1 MRILS
6 TLVSLM
12 FFSCFVAFIVGLI
25 IVMHFSVGL
34 PDYRQLA
41 EYRPMVTTRLYAND
55 GSLMAEYANEKRS
68 FIPIEQIPPMV
79 SNAFLAAEDKN
90 FYSHGGIDLMGLTR
104 AILLNIKN
112 IGSGRRPMG
121 ASTITQQVAKNFLL
135 TSEQSL
141 SRKIREALLARKIE
155 ETYTKDH
162 ILELYLNEIY
172 LGGGA
177 YGVASAAL
185 HYFDK
190 DLKDLSLAQMA
201 YLAALPKAPNNYHPI
216 RHKEQ
221 ALNRRNW
228 VLSRM
233 AIDGYITEEQ
243 AEEAQ
248 KEPLEV
254 AQKDKNLLKLSGY
267 YSEEVRRFIV
277 SKYGEDAM
285 YNGGLFIRT
294 SLDPRLQKAAVT
306 ALQNGLLNYDK
317 RHGWRGATEKIDLT
331 GDWQTAFQKRQIPPY
346 VPDDWQEAVVTD
358 VSDKEATVYLTDGST
373 GKILLTTLS
382 WARKS
387 LGNARIAAATVK
399 KVSDVLHQ
407 GDVIFVSPKKT
418 PQKEPAAKKKISD
431 SAKAADQEPKLYL
444 LQQLPEAEGALVA
457 LDPHTGRVLAM
468 VGGFSFYRNQFNRV
482 MQAYRQPG
490 SSFKPFVYLAALDS
504 GYTPSSLILD
514 APIVMRLPDGSVW
527 KPKNYSRIFYG
538 PTTLRVGLEKS
549 RNLMT
554 IRLAQAIGMQKV
566 AAYAKKFGITD
577 NLLPVLSSALG
588 ANETTLLKLVTAY
601 GAFVNG
607 GREITPNLIDRIQ
620 DRDGV
625 TIYKHDMRPCPNCI
639 GEESDPFKKP
649 DIVDDRAQIQDPV
662 SAYQMV
668 NILTGVVERGTGRV
682 AKAVG
687 RTLGAKS
694 GTSNDSFDAWFIGFS
709 PDLVAGVWVGFD
721 NPQTLGA
728 NDTGG
733 VVSGPIFRDF
743 MMEALK
749 GQPNIPFRIPEGVR
763 LVKVN
768 PTTGKPSTAP
778 GSIEEAFRTLDDIE
792 KTGKIVGNDHV
803 YEASEENTE
812 NIPEMGGLY

>member
-1 MRILS
+1 MMRLLS
-6 TLVSLM
+6 TLVSLA
-12 FFSCFVAFIVGLI
+12 FFGCFVVFIVGFI

-41 EYRPMVTTRLYAND
+41 EYRPMITTRLYAND

-68 FIPIEQIPPMV
+68 FVPIEQIPEIV
-79 SNAFLAAEDKN
+79 SSAFLAAEDKK
-90 FYSHGGIDLMGLTR
+90 FYSHGGIDFVGLTR
-104 AILLNIKN
+104 AIIVNIKN
-112 IGSGRRPMG
+112 IGSGRRPVG

-135 TSEQSL
+135 TSEQSVA
-141 SRKIREALLARKIE
+141 RKIREALLARKIE
-155 ETYTKDH
+155 QTYTKDH

-172 LGGGA
+172 LGGGS

-190 DLKDLSLAQMA
+190 DLKDLSLAEIA

-216 RHKEQ
+216 RRKEQ
-221 ALNRRNW
+221 AIARRNW

-233 AIDGYITEEQ
+233 ADDGYITEAQ
-243 AEEAQ
+243 AQEAQ
-248 KEPLEV
+248 NEPLTV
-254 AQKDKNLLKLSGY
+254 AQKDTNLLKLSGY

-294 SLDPRLQKAAVT
+294 SLDPRLQKAGVT

-317 RHGWRGATEKIDLT
+317 RHGWRGPLQTINLT
-331 GDWQTAFQKRQIPPY
+331 DGWQDTFRKKNVPPY
-346 VPDDWQEAVVTD
+346 VPDDWKMAVVTETTP
-358 VSDKEATVYLTDGST
+358 KEALLYLTDGST
-373 GKILLTTLS
+373 GKILLTTIS
-382 WARKS
+382 WAKKA
-387 LGNARIAAATVK
+387 LDNA
-399 KVSDVLHQ
+399 KVDTKPVRQITDVLKK
-407 GDVIFVSPKKT
+407 GDVIYVSPKDEKT
-418 PQKEPAAKKKISD
+418 PQTG
-431 SAKAADQEPKLYL
+431 LYL
-444 LQQLPEAEGALVA
+444 LQQLPKAEGALVA

-482 MQAYRQPG
+482 MQANRQPG

-514 APIVMRLPDGSVW
+514 APIVMRMPDGSVW
-527 KPKNYSRIFYG
+527 KPKNYSRTFYG

-554 IRLAQAIGMQKV
+554 IRLAQAVGMKKI
-566 AAYAKKFGITD
+566 AKYAQKFGIAD

-588 ANETTLLKLVTAY
+588 AHETTLLKLVTAY
-601 GAFVNG
+601 GSFVNG

-625 TIYKHDMRPCPNCI
+625 TIYKHDMRACPNCI
-639 GEESDPFKKP
+639 GEESDPMKKP
-649 DIVDDRAQIQDPV
+649 EIMDERPQIQDPL

-694 GTSNDSFDAWFIGFS
+694 GTSNDSYDAWFIGFS

-721 NPQTLGA
+721 TPQTLGA

-743 MMEALK
+743 MSEALK
-749 GQPNIPFRIPEGVR
+749 GQPNIPFRIPDGIR

-768 PTTGKPSTAP
+768 PTTGKASNDANA
-778 GSIEEAFRTLDDIE
+778 IEEAFRLNDIVPTQQVE
-792 KTGKIVGNDHV
+792 ITDFGTTPSSYGK
-803 YEASEENTE
+803 ETS
-812 NIPEMGGLY
+812 IPAMGGLY

>member
-6 TLVSLM
+6 TLVSLA
-12 FFSCFVAFIVGLI
+12 FFGCFVAFIIGLI
-25 IVMHFSVGL
+25 VVMHFSVGL
-34 PDYRQLA
+34 PDYHQLA

-68 FIPIEQIPPMV
+68 FVPIEQIPPMV
-79 SNAFLAAEDKN
+79 VNAFLSAEDKN
-90 FYSHGGIDLMGLTR
+90 FYSHGGIDLIGLTR
-104 AILLNIKN
+104 AILTNIRN
-112 IGSGRRPMG
+112 IGSGRRFVG

-135 TSEQSL
+135 TSEQSFA
-141 SRKIREALLARKIE
+141 RKIREALLARKIE
-155 ETYTKDH
+155 EAYTKDH
-162 ILELYLNEIY
+162 ILELYLNEIF
-172 LGGGA
+172 LGGGS
-177 YGVASAAL
+177 YGIASAAL
-185 HYFDK
+185 YYFDK
-190 DLKDLSLAQMA
+190 DLKDLTLAQMA
-201 YLAALPKAPNNYHPI
+201 YLASLPKAPNNYHPI
-216 RHKEQ
+216 RHHKQ
-221 ALNRRNW
+221 AVIRRNW

-233 AIDGYITEEQ
+233 ADDGYITEEQ
-243 AEEAQ
+243 AAEAQ

-254 AQKDKNLLKLSGY
+254 AHRDKNLLKLSGY

-294 SLDPRLQKAAVT
+294 SLDPRLQKAGVT

-317 RHGWRGATEKIDLT
+317 RHGWRGAIAKLDLEQDK
-331 GDWQTAFQKRQIPPY
+331 DWKKTFEKRQLPAY
-346 VPDDWQEAVVTD
+346 VPDEWSEAVVTN
-358 VSDKEATVYLTDGST
+358 VTDKEADIYLTDGRE

-399 KVSDVLHQ
+399 KVSDVLSK
-407 GDVIFVSPKKT
+407 GDIIYVSPKDDKT
-418 PQKEPAAKKKISD
+418 PETH
-431 SAKAADQEPKLYL
+431 LYL

-482 MQAYRQPG
+482 MQAMRQPG
-490 SSFKPFVYLAALDS
+490 SSFKPFIYLAALDS

-527 KPKNYSRIFYG
+527 KPKNYSRTFYG

-554 IRLAQAIGMQKV
+554 IRLAQAIGMKKV
-566 AAYAKKFGITD
+566 AAYAKKFGIAD

-588 ANETTLLKLVTAY
+588 AHETTLLRLVTAY

-625 TIYKHDMRPCPNCI
+625 TIYKHDMRPCPNCV
-639 GEESDPFKKP
+639 GEDSDPFKKP
-649 DIVDDRAQIQDPV
+649 EIIDERAQIQDPV

-721 NPQTLGA
+721 TPQTLGA

-733 VVSGPIFRDF
+733 VVAGPIFRDF
-743 MMEALK
+743 MIEALK

-768 PTTGKPSTAP
+768 PTTGKPSSAP
-778 GSIEEAFRTLDDIE
+778 NAIEEAFRASDDIVPSD
-792 KTGKIVGNDHV
+792 KVIGNSQTYDAGVG
-803 YEASEENTE
+803 EA
-812 NIPEMGGLY
+812 PEMPAMGGLY

>member
-1 MRILS
+1 MRLLS

-12 FFSCFVAFIVGLI
+12 FFGCFAVCLVGLI

-34 PDYRQLA
+34 PDYHQLA
-41 EYRPMVTTRLYAND
+41 EYRPMITTRLYAND

-68 FIPIEQIPPMV
+68 FVPIEKIPPMV
-79 SNAFLAAEDKN
+79 SNAFLSAEDKK

-104 AILLNIKN
+104 AIITNIKN
-112 IGSGRRPMG
+112 IGSGRRPVG

-135 TSEQSL
+135 TNEQSIA
-141 SRKIREALLARKIE
+141 RKIREALLAHKIE
-155 ETYTKDH
+155 KAYTKDH

-172 LGGGA
+172 LGGGS

-190 DLKDLSLAQMA
+190 DLKELTLAQMA

-216 RHKEQ
+216 RKHDQ
-221 ALNRRNW
+221 AIARRNW
-228 VLSRM
+228 VLTRM
-233 AIDGYITEEQ
+233 TEDGYIT
-243 AEEAQ
+243 AEEAAEAK
-248 KEPLEV
+248 KEPLVV
-254 AQKDKNLLKLSGY
+254 AEKDKNLLKLSGY

-277 SKYGEDAM
+277 SKYGEEAM
-285 YNGGLFIRT
+285 YNKGLFIRT
-294 SLDPRLQKAAVT
+294 SLDPRLQQAAVT

-317 RHGWRGATEKIDLT
+317 RHGWRGATEKIELT
-331 GDWQTAFQKRQIPPY
+331 GDWQKEFQKRSVPPY
-346 VPDDWQEAVVTD
+346 VPDNWHVAVVTD
-358 VSDKEATVYLTDGST
+358 VTDKEATVYLADGTT

-387 LGNARIAAATVK
+387 LGNARIASAAVK
-399 KVSDVLHQ
+399 KVSDVLQ
-407 GDVIFVSPKKT
+407 KGDVIFVSSRETHKT
-418 PQKEPAAKKKISD
+418 ETR
-431 SAKAADQEPKLYL
+431 LYL

-482 MQAYRQPG
+482 MQAQRQPG
-490 SSFKPFVYLAALDS
+490 SSFKPFIYLAALDS

-554 IRLAQAIGMQKV
+554 IRLAQSIGMKKV
-566 AAYAKKFGITD
+566 ADYARKYGIAD

-588 ANETTLLKLVTAY
+588 AHETTLLKMVTAY

-639 GEESDPFKKP
+639 GEDSDPFKKP
-649 DIVDDRAQIQDPV
+649 DIIDVRAQIQDPV

-694 GTSNDSFDAWFIGFS
+694 GTSNDSNDAWFIGFS

-721 NPQTLGA
+721 SPRTLGA

-743 MMEALK
+743 MIEALK
-749 GQPNIPFRIPEGVR
+749 GQPNIPFRVPEGVR
-763 LVKVN
+763 LIKVD
-768 PTTGKPSTAP
+768 PVSGKPSKGKNA
-778 GSIEEAFRTLDDIE
+778 IEEAFRLTDEVKFSDDVVTQSEGSETTSSETLM
-792 KTGKIVGNDHV
+792 
-803 YEASEENTE
+803 
-812 NIPEMGGLY
+812 PEMGGLY

>member
-1 MRILS
+1 MRLLS
-6 TLVSLM
+6 TLVSLT
-12 FFSCFVAFIVGLI
+12 FFFCFIVFLVGI
-25 IVMHFSVGL
+25 VIVMHFSVGL
-34 PDYRQLA
+34 PDYRQLSD
-41 EYRPMVTTRLYAND
+41 YRPLVTTRLYAND
-55 GSLMAEYANEKRS
+55 GSLLAEYANEKRS
-68 FIPIEQIPPMV
+68 FMPIEKIPPMV

-90 FYSHGGIDLMGLTR
+90 FYAHGGIDFLGLAR
-104 AILLNIKN
+104 AVILNLKN
-112 IGSGRRPMG
+112 IGTGRRPMG

-135 TSEQSL
+135 SNEQSL

-155 ETYTKDH
+155 QTYTKDH

-185 HYFDK
+185 NYFNK
-190 DLKDLSLAQMA
+190 DLKDLTLAETA

-216 RHKEQ
+216 RRPKQ
-221 ALNRRNW
+221 AVHRRNW

-233 AIDGYITEEQ
+233 ADDGYITQEQ
-243 AEEAQ
+243 ADEAM
-248 KEPLEV
+248 KEPLNVVVKE
-254 AQKDKNLLKLSGY
+254 KNVLKTNGY
-267 YSEEVRRFIV
+267 YAEEVRRFVV
-277 SKYGEDAM
+277 SKYGDDAM

-294 SLDPRLQKAAVT
+294 SLDPRLQKAAVE

-317 RHGWRGATEKIDLT
+317 RHGWRGATEKMEL
-331 GDWQTAFQKRQIPPY
+331 K
-346 VPDDWQEAVVTD
+346 DDWQSTFRKRELPAYVPEGWMEAVVTNTT
-358 VSDKEATVYLTDGST
+358 DKDADIYLTTGET

-382 WARKS
+382 WARKY
-387 LGNARIAAATVK
+387 LGNARISAESVKSVK
-399 KVSDVLHQ
+399 KVLQV
-407 GDVIFVSPKKT
+407 GDVIFVSPKDKDTPKT
-418 PQKEPAAKKKISD
+418 KI
-431 SAKAADQEPKLYL
+431 YL
-444 LQQLPEAEGALVA
+444 LQQLPEAEGSLVA

-482 MQAYRQPG
+482 IQAYRQPG

-514 APIVMRLPDGSVW
+514 APIVMRLPDGSLW
-527 KPKNYSRIFYG
+527 KPKNYSRTFYG

-554 IRLAQAIGMQKV
+554 IRLAKAIGMEKV
-566 AAYAKKFGITD
+566 AKYAKKFGIAD

-607 GREITPNLIDRIQ
+607 GKKITPNLIDRIQ

-625 TIYKHDMRPCPNCI
+625 TIYKHDMRPCPDCA
-639 GEESDPFKKP
+639 GETADVNKKP
-649 DIVDDRAQIQDPV
+649 EIIDIREQIQDPV

-721 NPQTLGA
+721 NPQTLGV

-733 VVSGPIFRDF
+733 VVAGPIFRDF
-743 MMEALK
+743 MIAALK
-749 GQPNIPFRIPEGVR
+749 GQPNIPFRIPQGVR

-768 PTTGKPSTAP
+768 PVTGKPSSAP
-778 GSIEEAFRTLDDIE
+778 NAIDEAFRLTQTTVTDNNLIIGEGEAEIE
-792 KTGKIVGNDHV
+792 NE
-803 YEASEENTE
+803 EAPV
-812 NIPEMGGLY
+812 PEMGGLY

>member
-1 MRILS
+1 MMRLLS

-12 FFSCFVAFIVGLI
+12 FFGCFVVFIIGFV

-55 GSLMAEYANEKRS
+55 GSLMAEYAKEKRS
-68 FIPIEQIPPMV
+68 FVPIEQIPEIV
-79 SNAFLAAEDKN
+79 SSAFLAAEDKK
-90 FYSHGGIDLMGLTR
+90 FYTHGGIDFVGLIR
-104 AILLNIKN
+104 AVIVNIKN
-112 IGSGRRPMG
+112 IGSGRRPVG

-135 TSEQSL
+135 TSEQSVA
-141 SRKIREALLARKIE
+141 RKIREALLARKIE
-155 ETYTKDH
+155 QTYTKDH

-172 LGGGA
+172 LGGGS

-190 DLKDLSLAQMA
+190 DLKDLSLAEIA

-216 RHKEQ
+216 RRKEQ
-221 ALNRRNW
+221 AIARRNW

-233 AIDGYITEEQ
+233 ADDGYITEAQ
-243 AEEAQ
+243 AKEAQ
-248 KEPLEV
+248 SEPLTV
-254 AQKDKNLLKLSGY
+254 AQKDTNLLKLSGY

-294 SLDPRLQKAAVT
+294 SLDPRLQQAGVT

-317 RHGWRGATEKIDLT
+317 RHGWRGPLSTIDLSQN
-331 GDWQTAFQKRQIPPY
+331 WQESFQKKVLPAYIPEG
-346 VPDDWQEAVVTD
+346 WKMAVVTQTTP
-358 VSDKEATVYLTDGST
+358 KEASLFLTDGST
-373 GKILLTTLS
+373 GKILLTTLA
-382 WARKS
+382 WAKKS
-387 LGNARIAAATVK
+387 LGNARVDK
-399 KVSDVLHQ
+399 KPVQKITDVLNK
-407 GDVIFVSPKKT
+407 GDVIYVSPKDDKT
-418 PQKEPAAKKKISD
+418 PQTG
-431 SAKAADQEPKLYL
+431 LYL
-444 LQQLPEAEGALVA
+444 LQQLPQAEGALVA

-482 MQAYRQPG
+482 MQANRQPG

-514 APIVMRLPDGSVW
+514 APIVMRMPDGSVW
-527 KPKNYSRIFYG
+527 KPKNYSRTFYG

-554 IRLAQAIGMQKV
+554 IRLAQSVGMKKI
-566 AAYAKKFGITD
+566 AKYAQKFGIAD

-588 ANETTLLKLVTAY
+588 AHETTLLKLVTAY

-625 TIYKHDMRPCPNCI
+625 TIYKHDMRACPNCI
-639 GEESDPFKKP
+639 GEESDPMKKP
-649 DIVDDRAQIQDPV
+649 EIMDERPQIQDPL

-694 GTSNDSFDAWFIGFS
+694 GTSNDSYDAWFIGFS

-743 MMEALK
+743 MSEALK
-749 GQPNIPFRIPEGVR
+749 GQPNIPFRVPNGIR

-768 PTTGKPSTAP
+768 PTTGKASSDENA
-778 GSIEEAFRTLDDIE
+778 IEEAFRLNDTVPTQQVEVTDFATTPSSYGKE
-792 KTGKIVGNDHV
+792 TG
-803 YEASEENTE
+803 
-812 NIPEMGGLY
+812 IPAMGGLY

>member
-6 TLVSLM
+6 TLVSLA
-12 FFSCFVAFIVGLI
+12 FFGCFVVFLIGIVI
-25 IVMHFSVGL
+25 IMHFSVGL

-41 EYRPMVTTRLYAND
+41 DYRPLITTRLYAND
-55 GSLMAEYANEKRS
+55 GSLLAEYANEKRS
-68 FIPIEQIPPMV
+68 FVPIEKIPPMI

-90 FYSHGGIDLMGLTR
+90 FYSHGGIDFIGLTR
-104 AILLNIKN
+104 AVLMNIKN
-112 IGSGRRPMG
+112 MGSGRRPMG

-172 LGGGA
+172 LGGGS

-190 DLKDLSLAQMA
+190 DLKDLSLAQIA

-216 RHKEQ
+216 RRKEQ
-221 ALNRRNW
+221 AVARRNW

-233 AIDGYITEEQ
+233 ADDGYITD
-243 AEEAQ
+243 EEAKNAM
-248 KEPLEV
+248 KEPLIVTE
-254 AQKDKNLLKLSGY
+254 KDKNTLKTNGY
-267 YSEEVRRFIV
+267 YAEEVRRFV
-277 SKYGEDAM
+277 VGKYGDDAM

-294 SLDPRLQKAAVT
+294 SLDPRLQKAGVD

-317 RHGWRGATEKIDLT
+317 RHGWRGATENFDLSKEWKET
-331 GDWQTAFQKRQIPPY
+331 FKKRTLPSY
-346 VPDDWQEAVVTD
+346 LPDDWREAVVTN
-358 VSDKEATVYLTDGST
+358 VNDKEAEIYFTDDTT

-382 WARKS
+382 WARKA
-387 LGNARIAAATVK
+387 LENAKISPTKVNSVK
-399 KVSDVLHQ
+399 DVLNT
-407 GDVIFVSPKKT
+407 GDIIFVSPKDENTPKT
-418 PQKEPAAKKKISD
+418 KI
-431 SAKAADQEPKLYL
+431 YL

-482 MQAYRQPG
+482 IQAKRQPG
-490 SSFKPFVYLAALDS
+490 SSFKPFVYLSALDS

-514 APIVMRLPDGSVW
+514 APIVMKMPDGTLW
-527 KPKNYSRIFYG
+527 KPKNYSRHFYG

-554 IRLAQAIGMQKV
+554 IRLAQDVGMKKI
-566 AAYAKKFGITD
+566 ATYAKKFGISD

-588 ANETTLLKLVTAY
+588 ANETTLLNLVTAY

-607 GREITPNLIDRIQ
+607 GRQITPNLIDRIQ
-620 DRDGV
+620 DRDGI
-625 TIYKHDMRPCPNCI
+625 TIYKHDMRECPNCI
-639 GEESDPFKKP
+639 GENASMDNKP
-649 DIVDDRAQIQDPV
+649 EIQDIRGQIQDPV

-668 NILTGVVERGTGRV
+668 NILTGVVERGTGRI
-682 AKAVG
+682 AKSVG

-721 NPQTLGA
+721 NPKTLGA

-733 VVSGPIFRDF
+733 VVAGPIFRDF
-743 MMEALK
+743 MIEALK
-749 GQPNIPFRIPEGVR
+749 GQPNIPFRMPTGVR
-763 LVKVN
+763 LVKVD
-768 PTTGKPSTAP
+768 PTTGKPSHEKNA
-778 GSIEEAFRTLDDIE
+778 IDEAFRLTDEITTSE
-792 KTGKIVGNDHV
+792 KIIGSSEIVEQTDSTV
-803 YEASEENTE
+803 PA
-812 NIPEMGGLY
+812 MGGLY

>member
-1 MRILS
+1 MRLLS
-6 TLVSLM
+6 TLVSLT
-12 FFSCFVAFIVGLI
+12 FFFCFIVFLVGI
-25 IVMHFSVGL
+25 VVVMHFSVGL

-41 EYRPMVTTRLYAND
+41 DYRPLVTTRLYAND
-55 GSLMAEYANEKRS
+55 GSLLAEYANEKRS
-68 FIPIEQIPPMV
+68 FVPIEKIPPMV

-90 FYSHGGIDLMGLTR
+90 FYAHGGIDFLGLAR
-104 AILLNIKN
+104 AVILNLKN
-112 IGSGRRPMG
+112 IGTGRRPMG

-135 TSEQSL
+135 SNEQSL

-155 ETYTKDH
+155 QTYTKDH

-185 HYFDK
+185 NYFNK
-190 DLKDLSLAQMA
+190 DLKDLTLSETA

-216 RHKEQ
+216 RRPKQ
-221 ALNRRNW
+221 AVHRRNW

-233 AIDGYITEEQ
+233 ADDGYITQEQ
-243 AEEAQ
+243 ADEAMQ
-248 KEPLEV
+248 EPLNVVVKE
-254 AQKDKNLLKLSGY
+254 KNALKTNGY
-267 YSEEVRRFIV
+267 YAEEVRRFVV
-277 SKYGEDAM
+277 SKYGDDAM

-294 SLDPRLQKAAVT
+294 SLDPRLQKAAVE

-317 RHGWRGATEKIDLT
+317 RHGWRGAAEKLELKE
-331 GDWQTAFQKRQIPPY
+331 DWQSAFRKRELPPY
-346 VPDDWQEAVVTD
+346 VPDGWLEAVVTNTT
-358 VSDKEATVYLTDGST
+358 DKEAEIYLTNGET

-382 WARKS
+382 WARKY
-387 LGNARIAAATVK
+387 LENARISAESVKSVK
-399 KVSDVLHQ
+399 KVLHA
-407 GDVIFVSPKKT
+407 GDVIFVSPKDKDTPKT
-418 PQKEPAAKKKISD
+418 KI
-431 SAKAADQEPKLYL
+431 YL
-444 LQQLPEAEGALVA
+444 LQQLPEAEGSLVA

-482 MQAYRQPG
+482 IQAYRQPG

-514 APIVMRLPDGSVW
+514 APIVMRLPDGSLW
-527 KPKNYSRIFYG
+527 KPKNYSRTFYG

-554 IRLAQAIGMQKV
+554 IRLAKAIGMRKV
-566 AAYAKKFGITD
+566 AKYAKKFGIAD

-588 ANETTLLKLVTAY
+588 AHETTLLKLVTAY
-601 GAFVNG
+601 GSFVNG
-607 GREITPNLIDRIQ
+607 GKKITPNLIDRIQ

-625 TIYKHDMRPCPNCI
+625 TIYKHDTRPCPNCV
-639 GEESDPFKKP
+639 GETADVNKKP
-649 DIVDDRAQIQDPV
+649 EIVDIREQIQDPV

-733 VVSGPIFRDF
+733 VVAGPIFRDF
-743 MMEALK
+743 MMTALK
-749 GQPNIPFRIPEGVR
+749 GQPNIPFRIPQGVR

-768 PTTGKPSTAP
+768 PVTGKPSSAP
-778 GSIEEAFRTLDDIE
+778 NAIDEAFRLTQTAANDNNKVIGEEETEIE
-792 KTGKIVGNDHV
+792 NE
-803 YEASEENTE
+803 EAPV
-812 NIPEMGGLY
+812 PEMGGLY